1 MVSITKRPAKG
12 TINIRSKKHKV
23 VAVSFATLIIIVLIG
38 MHSLSWFAI
47 VVVSTRERVGQP
59 SLEFRNN
66 TSDPPRLLK
75 ITQQKQEERGQHQK
89 QQQQYLQRAKSIL
102 VQLDQLSKIIPLSSS
117 SSNKQQSVDEAQKEN
132 QQQLTNK
139 NNNNMELQFLST
151 VRKECIPG
159 RDDYNG
165 EMNPTTHRQRE
176 CLRHV
181 PNRIDRNKKS
191 SNNHKSK
198 EEEEEDRKLH
208 LPKPRIGVMFPPGYI
223 GQSFANWIAD
233 ALEQSPSRSSSTM
246 EVDILS
252 TSHVPVYGYGKSHG
266 YTKLIRFVPLP
277 LPLAVYD
284 AYLYGVLSSSSSEES
299 SSSSAAAT
307 SSSLSVVD
315 SSSLRD
321 ALERIMKFG
330 TSNVASVPL
339 TADTM
344 GRILRLILRWHCRLS
359 RK

>member
-12 TINIRSKKHKV
+12 TINIRSKKNKV

-66 TSDPPRLLK
+66 NTDPPRLLR
-75 ITQQKQEERGQHQK
+75 ITQQNQEERGQRQK
-89 QQQQYLQRAKSIL
+89 QQQQNLQRAKSIL
-102 VQLDQLSKIIPLSSS
+102 VQLDQLSKTIPLSSS
-117 SSNKQQSVDEAQKEN
+117 SSNEQQSVDEAQQEN
-132 QQQLTNK
+132 QQQLTSK
-139 NNNNMELQFLST
+139 NNNHNINKMESQFLST

-159 RDDYNG
+159 RDDSNG
-165 EMNPTTHRQRE
+165 EINPTTHRQRE

-181 PNRIDRNKKS
+181 PTRIDRNKKS

-208 LPKPRIGVMFPPGYI
+208 LSKPRIGVMFPPGYI

-233 ALEQSPSRSSSTM
+233 ALKQSPSRSSSTM
-246 EVDILS
+246 DVDILS

-266 YTKLIRFVPLP
+266 YTKLVRFVPLP

-284 AYLYGVLSSSSSEES
+284 AYLYGVLSSSSLEES
-299 SSSSAAAT
+299 SSSSSA
-307 SSSLSVVD
+307 SPSLTVVD

-321 ALERIMKFG
+321 ALERIMKTG
-330 TSNVASVPL
+330 TNNIAS
-339 TADTM
+339 M

>member
-12 TINIRSKKHKV
+12 TINIRSKKNKV

-132 QQQLTNK
+132 QQQITNK

-159 RDDYNG
+159 RDDSNG

-181 PNRIDRNKKS
+181 PARIDRNKKS
-191 SNNHKSK
+191 NNNHKSK

-208 LPKPRIGVMFPPGYI
+208 LSKPRIGVMFPPGYI
-223 GQSFANWIAD
+223 GQSFANWITD
-233 ALEQSPSRSSSTM
+233 ALKQSPSRSSSTM
-246 EVDILS
+246 DVDILS

-284 AYLYGVLSSSSSEES
+284 AYLYGVLSSSSLEES
-299 SSSSAAAT
+299 SSSASP
-307 SSSLSVVD
+307 SLTVVD

-321 ALERIMKFG
+321 ALERIMKTG
-330 TSNVASVPL
+330 TNNIASGPL
-339 TADTM
+339 TTETM
-344 GRILRLILRWHCRLS
+344 GGILRLILRWHCRLS